1 MSGTETSEVVD
12 SDVEEDFVISRPI
25 QDVINRYEERVDEIK
40 EEHDFLSLIKAE
52 SLKRQMTLYPS
63 LELVKHQ
70 VCYLFLI
77 LITHFRRKESVF
89 LALIHFCRLK
99 T

>member
-1 MSGTETSEVVD
+1 MSSTETSEVVD

-25 QDVINRYEERVDEIK
+25 QDVINRYEERVDEVK
-40 EEHDFLSLIKAE
+40 EEHDFLNLIKAE

-70 VCYLFLI
+70 VCHLLLNLI
-77 LITHFRRKESVF
+77 VHIRKERPSF
-89 LALIHFCRLK
+89 SIN
-99 T
+99 